1 MRSRLPTTE
10 QALALL
16 KARRTRPAFRPPPA
30 AGRALT
36 PMLKKLDERFGSG
49 PQALQARWREIVGEA
64 VARRS
69 EPVKL
74 VKPRSGGPQTL
85 ELKVDGPSAAIV
97 QHQVPEII
105 ERVNLFLGSGAV
117 GKVRIVQAPVRP
129 QPAARS
135 PAAAVRRPRLSAP
148 LDAAEEARLEAEL
161 QSVPEGRL
169 REALRRVGRGAAR
182 TKL

>member
-10 QALALL
+10 QALAVL

-36 PMLKKLDERFGSG
+36 PLLKKLDERFGSG

-64 VARRS
+64 IARRS

-74 VKPRSGGPQTL
+74 VKPRGGGPQVL
-85 ELKVDGPSAAIV
+85 EIKVDGPSAAVV
-97 QHQVPEII
+97 QHQAPEIL

-117 GKVRIVQAPVRP
+117 GKVRIVQGPLRA
-129 QPAARS
+129 
-135 PAAAVRRPRLSAP
+135 PAAARASPGAVRRSRAAPP

-161 QSVPEGRL
+161 QSVPEGPL
-169 REALRRVGRGAAR
+169 REALRRVGRGAHR